1 MRARAESRVR
11 RVGLIEKL
19 RRWRRTRI
27 LARTRFDDALWSAT
41 LERYPFTRALDED
54 ERRRLREIV
63 ALFLHEKALQGAG
76 GMELDDAARLSIAV
90 QACILVLNLGLES
103 YRGWVEIIVY
113 PDEFVAEYD
122 YVDEAGVSHNVHE
135 PMTGE
140 SWLRGPV
147 ILSWADA
154 EEAGRGNA
162 YNVVIHEFAHKL
174 DMLNGDA
181 NGFPPLHADMARE
194 AWADAFNTA
203 YADFCRRVDDW
214 EEMPLDE
221 YAAET
226 PAEFFAVMSEA
237 FFECPHVVRAEYP
250 AVYAQL
256 AQFYRQDP
264 CARRP
269 AAADY
274 AARAPA

>member
-1 MRARAESRVR
+1 MR
-11 RVGLIEKL
+11 LIDRL
-19 RRWRRTRI
+19 LRWRRERI
-27 LARTRFDDALWSAT
+27 LEHAPIDDALWRET
-41 LERYPFTRALDED
+41 LERYPFTRVLDAG
-54 ERRRLREIV
+54 ERRRMRELV
-63 ALFLHEKALQGAG
+63 ALFLHDKALHGAG
-76 GMELDDAARLSIAV
+76 GMVLDDAARLAIAV

-103 YRGWVEIIVY
+103 YRGWVEIIIY

-122 YVDEAGVSHNVHE
+122 YVDEAGVSHNVQE

-154 EEAGRGNA
+154 EEAGRGSV

-174 DMLNGDA
+174 DMLNGEA

-194 AWADAFNTA
+194 RWAEAFTA
-203 YADFCRRVDDW
+203 AYEDFCDRVDDG
-214 EEMPLDE
+214 EDLELDE

-237 FFECPHVVRAEYP
+237 FFECPHVVRRTYAH
-250 AVYAQL
+250 VYEQL
-256 AQFYRQDP
+256 ALFYRQDP
-264 CARRP
+264 LAHRG
-269 AAADY
+269 
-274 AARAPA
+274 ARAHDRTRASA